1 MAGVANYQL
10 VDVDVECK
18 PTIGTGPANAISHF
32 AASRRM
38 GGHQG
43 RMDES
48 EASGAAERCGMI
60 GSELSA
66 LFERESAPVAQWI
79 RAADF
84 GLSRPMRCSP
94 SVGGGA

>member
-1 MAGVANYQL
+1 MCETALTLTDRMRNELDSGLSATGRRRSYGSLEIRAGPSAVAQ
-10 VDVDVECK
+10 CK
-18 PTIGTGPANAISHF
+18 H
-32 AASRRM
+32 
-38 GGHQG
+38 
-43 RMDES
+43 
-48 EASGAAERCGMI
+48 
-60 GSELSA
+60 ELSA